1 MSKGK
6 TVDDYLAS
14 AKHFPDE
21 LRELR
26 KILQSTGLAE
36 TVKWG
41 APVYTNAEGKNVVG
55 IGGFKSYFGLWFFEG
70 AALTDKEKVL
80 INAQP
85 GKTKMLRQWRM
96 TSADEIKPAVIR
108 RYVKEAAAL

>member
-1 MSKGK
+1 MSAGK
-6 TVDDYLAS
+6 TVDDYLDN
-14 AKHFPDE
+14 AKHWQDE
-21 LRELR
+21 LRRIR
-26 KILQSTGLAE
+26 KILVATGLTE

-41 APVYTNAEGKNVVG
+41 APVYTNADGKNVVG

-70 AALTDKEKVL
+70 AALEDSENVL

-96 TSADEIKPAVIR
+96 TSPEEIRPALIKK
-108 RYVKEAAAL
+108 YVKEAAAL

>member
-1 MSKGK
+1 MAAHK
-6 TVDDYLAS
+6 TVDDYMRE
-14 AKHFPDE
+14 AKQWNDE
-21 LRELR
+21 LRRLR
-26 KILQSTGLAE
+26 EIVLSTGLIE

-41 APVYTNAEGKNVVG
+41 APVYTNADGRNVVG

-70 AALTDKEKVL
+70 AKLADDGNLL

-85 GKTKMLRQWRM
+85 GKTKLLRQWRM
-96 TSADEIKPAVIR
+96 TSAKDLKPALVR